1 MDTPS
6 DSQDLCT
13 ELEDSKG
20 TQAGKHSLILMVCTV
35 ISRVLGLVRTMVV
48 SWAFG
53 ASGTADVINF
63 TFNIPNNLRKLLAE
77 GALSSAFLPVIVSS
91 LDKDHKPTQ
100 RSRRILQEV
109 LGFQLIILVPL
120 VVLSIIFSPWL
131 MKFLSEFTGEQLVL
145 ATSLFRYFIVYLLII
160 SVAAIVAGALQSTL
174 NFIPPGISPI
184 LFSLSVIGGIMLG
197 MGTLGPYSMVLGV
210 LIGGC
215 LQLMFLIPFVKG
227 AGFVLRPVY
236 TSSDPDFQ
244 RIIKQ
249 WAPVVSSSL
258 VFIVSQQ
265 ISFSLATPL
274 ERGSVSA
281 LSYAIVFWQLPYGVF
296 AASIT
301 TVFFPKMS
309 RDWSSGDS
317 SKIYYSFTEGV
328 NRLALFLIPASILLF
343 AGSEELIAVVLERG
357 EFTRANT
364 LLTAKVLR
372 SYSVGILGIAVYTF
386 MLRFYYAKGE
396 YRKPLIV
403 SIIVAT
409 LDLVLSLWLRNTF
422 LSVAGLALAHS
433 LAFSLGACIICIDI
447 TRENARVVP
456 NGFRYLMLVCFGN
469 LPMVGVIALYKMLT
483 PTWWID
489 ESFLLQILI
498 LLGIGVL
505 FVGTLLLTYKA
516 LRLYQKVGTFT
527 ESSISTSQE

>member
-1 MDTPS
+1 MDNTS
-6 DSQDLCT
+6 DSL
-13 ELEDSKG
+13 ELSADAEKFKG

-77 GALSSAFLPVIVSS
+77 GALSSAFLPVLVSS
-91 LDKDHKPTQ
+91 LDKNHTPTK

-120 VVLSIIFSPWL
+120 VGLSIIFSPWL
-131 MKFLSEFTGEQLVL
+131 MEFLSEFTGEQLAL
-145 ATSLFRYFIVYLLII
+145 ATSLFRYFIIYLLII
-160 SVAAIVAGALQSTL
+160 SVAAIIGGALQCTQK
-174 NFIPPGISPI
+174 FIPPGISPI
-184 LFSLSVIGGIMLG
+184 LFSLSVIGGIVLG
-197 MGTLGPYSMVLGV
+197 MGTLGPYAMVFGV
-210 LIGGC
+210 LLGGC
-215 LQLMFLIPFVKG
+215 LQLFFLIPFAKRS
-227 AGFVLRPVY
+227 GFALRPVFS
-236 TSSDPDFQ
+236 SSDRDFQ
-244 RIIKQ
+244 RIVKQ

-309 RDWSSGDS
+309 RDWSSGQ
-317 SKIYYSFTEGV
+317 KKNIYHSFTEGV

-357 EFTRANT
+357 EFTHANT

-372 SYSVGILGIAVYTF
+372 AYSVGILGIAIYTF

-396 YRKPLIV
+396 YRKPLVV
-403 SIIVAT
+403 SIVVAV
-409 LDLVLSLWLRNTF
+409 LDLLLSLWLRTTV

-433 LAFSLGACIICIDI
+433 LAFTIGACIICIDI
-447 TRENARVVP
+447 HRENTQVLP
-456 NGFRYLMLVCFGN
+456 KSFRYTVLVLLGN
-469 LPMVGVIALYKMLT
+469 LPMIGVIAIYKLLT

-489 ESFLLQILI
+489 QSFFIQILI
-498 LLGIGVL
+498 LLGVGVL
-505 FVGTLLLTYKA
+505 FVGTLLLTYRA
-516 LRLYQKVGTFT
+516 LRLYQKVETFT
-527 ESSISTSQE
+527 PPRIKSIED